1 MICRALLNHVLEKLN
16 SNGGLK
22 RQHLEVSSSATKT
35 LYLHYHSA
43 YDHQTWQDGSSRDLE
58 ISRDKL
64 KPLYLDCHSANGHE
78 TW

>member
-1 MICRALLNHVLEKLN
+1 MICRALSTHVLEKLN
-16 SNGGLK
+16 RNGGLK
-22 RQHLEVSSSATKT
+22 SEDLEVSSSATKT

>member
-1 MICRALLNHVLEKLN
+1 MTCRALSTHVLEKLN

-22 RQHLEVSSSATKT
+22 REDLEVSSSASKT

-43 YDHQTWQDGSSRDLE
+43 YDHQTWEDGSSRDLK

-64 KPLYLDCHSANGHE
+64 KPLYLNCHSANDHE
-78 TW
+78 TL